1 MKPLLKGRGLT
12 TAYQGTID
20 ALTNRSK
27 VAESA
32 FLSAYKLFAEA
43 PDPYPI
49 LEATVAELV
58 SSEEAMKL
66 AEENK
71 RLRSQVERQ
80 GDINML
86 RMQLRQKETQ
96 MEELIKQQVAQK
108 ETEMMALMDEK
119 ERNWTERELEY
130 QKQITENREMIKELK
145 VTQEAA
151 SARLTAQDQK
161 FGTIAFYCG

>member
-1 MKPLLKGRGLT
+1 LT

-32 FLSAYKLFAEA
+32 FLSVYKLLAEV

-58 SSEEAMKL
+58 NTEEAMRL
-66 AEENK
+66 EEENT
-71 RLRSQVERQ
+71 RLRSQLERQ
-80 GDINML
+80 GDVNML

-96 MEELIKQQVAQK
+96 TEELIKQRVAQK
-108 ETEMMALMDEK
+108 EAEMMALIDEK
-119 ERNWTERELEY
+119 ERNWTEQEQEY
-130 QKQITENREMIKELK
+130 QRQITESRDMVKELK
-145 VTQEAA
+145 ISQEAT
-151 SARLTAQDQK
+151 SARLNAQDQK
-161 FGTIAFYCG
+161 FGTAAC